1 MYLYASEKGRS
12 AVAAH
17 TAPPSSSTQV
27 LFDLGPMQ
35 NQIRKLEEE
44 NAHLKATLAEKEK
57 LLGETIVKHQDELV
71 SLRTLADRSQ
81 RAESVLQSKY
91 ESLLEKYGALQVEN
105 AALKSSLAALQ
116 AEVEKLKVVIKD
128 LQTRDHPIAVRE
140 AMRVLEGHICL
151 AIAGSKTKARKSLYT
166 LKLVSASTD
175 PTIQA
180 SYQRFMQEYHL
191 TTDHADILGFLKDN
205 GDAAT
210 HDKRPLLT
218 RDELL
223 NLVQESSN
231 EEEKAITRDLV
242 LLLDTFA
249 FKDSDGKLL
258 LKSPL

>member
-1 MYLYASEKGRS
+1 MS

-17 TAPPSSSTQV
+17 TAPPSSSMQV
-27 LFDLGPMQ
+27 IFDLGPMQ

-44 NAHLKATLAEKEK
+44 NTHLKATLAEKEK
-57 LLGETIVKHQDELV
+57 QLGETIIKHQDELV
-71 SLRTLADRSQ
+71 SLKTLIDQSQ
-81 RAESVLQSKY
+81 KAELLLQSKY
-91 ESLLEKYGALQVEN
+91 ESLVEKYGALQVEN
-105 AALKSSLAALQ
+105 TALKSSLTALQ

-128 LQTRDHPIAVRE
+128 LQTRDHPITVRE

-151 AIAGSKTKARKSLYT
+151 AIAGTKTKARKGLYT

-180 SYQRFMQEYHL
+180 SYQRFMQDHHL
-191 TTDHADILGFLKDN
+191 TTDHADILGYLKDN
-205 GDAAT
+205 RDAAT
-210 HDKRPLLT
+210 HDKRSLLT

-223 NLVQESSN
+223 NLVQESSD

-249 FKDSDGKLL
+249 PKDSDGRLL
-258 LKSPL
+258 LNLPLE